1 MLWPIIFLVAA
12 STAKCDGII
21 QAKTL
26 TAFVQQFRAPQQ
38 LPIIY
43 RTPKETK
50 IKLIKS
56 TSEKGLTLDW
66 VDEFQYSKT
75 FLLIISQDDGL
86 FNRNKEITINQQIYF
101 LTPSLNLYEKYT
113 VNNQLI
119 LQKLGRFVGGMYM
132 PEESIEQNFLKRR
145 QNFHGSKLI
154 ALALNTGHDIK
165 INKHENATYF
175 PYNETYDVTDLI
187 QGSIFDIWMIMQ
199 SNLNFT
205 TEIYSR
211 MNDKWGVPVQHPNGS
226 ISVSDGIIKDGMD
239 GLADILL
246 TRLVI
251 MFERYLAIDFLFPL
265 KSLPNGIFVNKDSM
279 KESLDF
285 KVFQKPLDKWTWTAL
300 ILSSLIVAI
309 SIVLSS
315 KVLNQ
320 GNLKFA
326 NFMDIFA
333 KSLKANLGSASFTTP
348 ITNKFHSLQMVIFVA
363 LITGN
368 IIWIAYNGALLSK
381 LIKPRFEKPF
391 HHLES
396 LAESNYKYNNYHEVT
411 LINQLKIHEVFCPRL
426 NTGSRSG
433 AFGSV
438 FSQANPNTVYES
450 IFENNMGDSSSYD
463 WKESLIK
470 TVTLPRQALFYFQEN
485 VSAFSETACKV
496 SRCLIHLSF

>member
-1 MLWPIIFLVAA
+1 MLWPVIFLVAF
-12 STAKCDGII
+12 STAKCDGIMES
-21 QAKTL
+21 KTL
-26 TAFVQQFRAPQQ
+26 TEFVRQFRAPQQ

-43 RTPKETK
+43 NTPKETK

-56 TSEKGLTLDW
+56 TSEKGLTLEW

-86 FNRNKEITINQQIYF
+86 FTRNKEITINQQIYF
-101 LTPSLNLYEKYT
+101 LTPSLDLYEKYT
-113 VNNQLI
+113 INNRLI
-119 LQKLGRFVGGMYM
+119 QQKLGRFVGDMYM

-154 ALALNTGHDIK
+154 ALAVHTGKDIQIDNYK
-165 INKHENATYF
+165 NNTYF
-175 PYNETYDVTDLI
+175 PNNETYDVTDLV
-187 QGSIFDIWMIMQ
+187 QGSVFDVWMILQ
-199 SNLNFT
+199 NNLNFT
-205 TEIYSR
+205 TKIYSR
-211 MNDKWGVPVQHPNGS
+211 MNNEWGVPVQHPNGS

-246 TRLVI
+246 SRIVI

-265 KSLPNGIFVNKDSM
+265 KSPPNGIFVNKNSM

-320 GNLKFA
+320 GNLKCA

-363 LITGN
+363 LIAGN

-381 LIKPRFEKPF
+381 LIEPRFEKPF

-396 LAESNYKYNNYHEVT
+396 LAESNYRYKNCHEVI
-411 LINQLKIHEVFCPRL
+411 LINQLNIHKFFWPRL
-426 NTGSRSG
+426 NTGSKSG
-433 AFGSV
+433 AIGSA
-438 FSQANPNTVYES
+438 FSQANPNTIYKT
-450 IFENNMGDSSSYD
+450 IFENNMDDSSFGD
-463 WKESLIK
+463 WKKSLIK
-470 TVTLPRQALFYFQEN
+470 TTTLPRQALAFFQEH
-485 VSAFSETACKV
+485 VSARQLAK
-496 SRCLIHLSF
+496 